1 MAIRTGIGVGAAQI
15 ADTSNIMN
23 AYGRQIAQQ
32 QKAQALQAEKEAKA
46 AEKYN
51 EELADLMA
59 SVKTTGAR
67 DIDIPDITNA
77 YNEIKEY
84 YAQSAKLKDSDKPL
98 FRAELRN
105 RINTLNDTAIR
116 SGQLSKD
123 VGAVLN
129 DIAENEWDYDPM
141 AVKEIREINQT
152 PLLKLGARSVID
164 PMRYKKLPN
173 FGLIDT
179 IIDKTYDLGKKNA
192 KFVGEVFDKGKRFN
206 VKRVDPVAIQNN
218 LIQQFTSSPEA
229 MKAISNLYSRELGKQ
244 PTDQDLANYI
254 MDKYK
259 TKHNFDYIG
268 EPLDL
273 ERPRGGGSG
282 GGGDEQDKYT
292 YRQQII
298 QGALN
303 NDPTFINKMKAALPP
318 GTKIE
323 PLVSVSGKG
332 GAKGGYKSLR
342 ITLPSFTDSQGNP
355 IQGTTE
361 VIEASRGEG
370 AIKLNRILNTY
381 TGEKISDSRLGIL
394 GGRTA
399 GKLYEPKVTTPKS
412 NKVSQ
417 MSSEDTAALNWANAN
432 PKDPR
437 SKAIKNKLKADK
449 KI

>member
-1 MAIRTGIGVGAAQI
+1 MAIRTGIGIGAAQI

-23 AYGRQIAQQ
+23 VYGRQVAQQ

-59 SVKTTGAR
+59 SVKTAGAR

-84 YAQSAKLKDSDKPL
+84 YAQSAKLRDSDKPL
-98 FRAELRN
+98 FRAELKN
-105 RINTLNDTAIR
+105 RINNLNETAVR

-192 KFVGEVFDKGKRFN
+192 KFVGQVLEKGQRFK
-206 VKRVDPVAIQNN
+206 VKRIDPSIIQDN

-229 MKAISNLYSRELGKQ
+229 LKAVSNLYSRELGKQ
-244 PTDQDLANYI
+244 PTDQDLTNYI

-259 TKHNFDYIG
+259 TKHGFDYVG

-273 ERPRGGGSG
+273 
-282 GGGDEQDKYT
+282 
-292 YRQQII
+292 
-298 QGALN
+298 
-303 NDPTFINKMKAALPP
+303 
-318 GTKIE
+318 
-323 PLVSVSGKG
+323 
-332 GAKGGYKSLR
+332 KS
-342 ITLPSFTDSQGNP
+342 DG
-355 IQGTTE
+355 
-361 VIEASRGEG
+361 
-370 AIKLNRILNTY
+370 
-381 TGEKISDSRLGIL
+381 IS
-394 GGRTA
+394 
-399 GKLYEPKVTTPKS
+399 KS
-412 NKVSQ
+412 
-417 MSSEDTAALNWANAN
+417 E
-432 PKDPR
+432 
-437 SKAIKNKLKADK
+437 SKQNKLKEERRKNVINLVDKGSQEVFELIKSTLPTGSRMNAINLGEKGTVAVDIYVPSSRNKFGELQGEINQRIDFTKGNPYAAVNNILNKYSGKDFSSEELFTEEEVPGYRKRNVSKNTTSAPKKELTWAERQADK
-449 KI
+449 NKK

>member
-84 YAQSAKLKDSDKPL
+84 YSQSAKLKDSDKPL
-98 FRAELRN
+98 FRAELKN
-105 RINTLNDTAIR
+105 RINNLNDTAIR

-129 DIAENEWDYDPM
+129 DIATNEWDYDPL
-141 AVKEIREINQT
+141 AVNEIREINQT

-192 KFVGEVFDKGKRFN
+192 KFVGQVFDKGQRFK
-206 VKRVDPVAIQNN
+206 VKRVDQSIIQDN

-244 PTDQDLANYI
+244 PTDQDLTNYI

-273 ERPRGGGSG
+273 ERPR

-323 PLVSVSGKG
+323 PRVSKD
-332 GAKGGYKSLR
+332 GYKSLG

-381 TGEKISDSRLGIL
+381 TGEKISDSKLGIS

-399 GKLYEPKVTTPKS
+399 GELYEPKITTPKP

-417 MSSEDTAALNWANAN
+417 MSSEDTDALNWANAN
-432 PKDPR
+432 PRDPR
-437 SKAIKNKLKADK
+437 AKAIKDKLKADK

>member
-32 QKAQALQAEKEAKA
+32 QKAQALKAEKEAKA

-244 PTDQDLANYI
+244 PTDQDLTNYI

-259 TKHNFDYIG
+259 TKYDFDYVG
-268 EPLDL
+268 EARDIKKA
-273 ERPRGGGSG
+273 RGGSG
-282 GGGDEQDKYT
+282 AESDKLS

-298 QGALN
+298 GGVLQL
-303 NDPTFINKMKAALPP
+303 DPASISKMQAQLPS
-318 GTKIE
+318 GSKVE
-323 PLVSVSGKG
+323 PLSSKEIEGIS
-332 GAKGGYKSLR
+332 KGGYPTYKVR
-342 ITLPSFTDSQGNP
+342 VTIPGNDKNDP
-355 IQGTTE
+355 ISE
-361 VIEASRGEG
+361 VIDLKTGEPAIRFNQLLNEYSGETVSYSKFGIEGAKPRGEQFEP
-370 AIKLNRILNTY
+370 
-381 TGEKISDSRLGIL
+381 EK
-394 GGRTA
+394 
-399 GKLYEPKVTTPKS
+399 PKP
-412 NKVSQ
+412 NKGSK
-417 MSSEDTAALNWANAN
+417 MSPEDTDALNWANAN
-432 PKDPR
+432 PRDPR
-437 SKAIKNKLKADK
+437 AKAIKDKLKADK

>member
-1 MAIRTGIGVGAAQI
+1 
-15 ADTSNIMN
+15 
-23 AYGRQIAQQ
+23 
-32 QKAQALQAEKEAKA
+32 LQAEKEAKA

-98 FRAELRN
+98 FRAELKN
-105 RINTLNDTAIR
+105 RINNLNDTAIR

-123 VGAVLN
+123 VGAILN
-129 DIAENEWDYDPM
+129 DIAANEWDYDPL
-141 AVKEIREINQT
+141 AVNEIREINQT

-173 FGLIDT
+173 FGLIDN
-179 IIDKTYDLGKKNA
+179 ILDDTYKLGEENA
-192 KFVGEVFDKGKRFN
+192 KFAGQVFDKGQRFK
-206 VKRVDPVAIQNN
+206 VKRVDPAIIQDN
-218 LIQQFTSSPEA
+218 LIQRFTSSPEA

-244 PTDQDLANYI
+244 PTDQDLTNYI

-292 YRQQII
+292 YRQQVIT
-298 QGALN
+298 GALQ
-303 NDPTFINKMKAALPP
+303 NDKDSINKILAALPS
-318 GTKIE
+318 GSIIT
-323 PLVSVSGKG
+323 PLKSFATDK
-332 GAKGGYKSLR
+332 AKGGYKALK
-342 ITLPSFTDSQGNP
+342 ITIPQGNDARGNP
-355 IQGTTE
+355 LPRLEQT
-361 VIEASRGEG
+361 IEASRGEG
-370 AIKLNRILNTY
+370 VIKLNRILNTY
-381 TGEKISDSRLGIL
+381 TGENISDSKLGIK
-394 GGRTA
+394 GGKPA
-399 GKLYEPKVTTPKS
+399 GEQIAVNIPKPKATTPSIPTATRAEWKAAGWS
-412 NKVSQ
+412 DSDINEGIKQKV
-417 MSSEDTAALNWANAN
+417 
-432 PKDPR
+432 
-437 SKAIKNKLKADK
+437 IKVK
-449 KI
+449 

>member
-84 YAQSAKLKDSDKPL
+84 YSQSAKLKDSDKPL
-98 FRAELRN
+98 FRAELKN
-105 RINTLNDTAIR
+105 RINNLNDTAIR

-129 DIAENEWDYDPM
+129 DIAANEWDYDPL
-141 AVKEIREINQT
+141 AVNEIREINQT

-173 FGLIDT
+173 FGLIDN
-179 IIDKTYDLGKKNA
+179 ILDQTYKLGEENA
-192 KFVGEVFDKGKRFN
+192 KFAGQVFDKGQRFK
-206 VKRVDPVAIQNN
+206 VKRVDPAIIQDN
-218 LIQQFTSSPEA
+218 LIQRFTSSPEA

-244 PTDQDLANYI
+244 PTDQDLTNYI

-259 TKHNFDYIG
+259 TKHNFDYVG

-273 ERPRGGGSG
+273 ERPRGGSGGSG
-282 GGGDEQDKYT
+282 TESSYSQP
-292 YRQQII
+292 IE
-298 QGALN
+298 LN
-303 NDPTFINKMKAALPP
+303 IPFA
-318 GTKIE
+318 E
-323 PLVSVSGKG
+323 
-332 GAKGGYKSLR
+332 
-342 ITLPSFTDSQGNP
+342 
-355 IQGTTE
+355 
-361 VIEASRGEG
+361 GEG
-370 AIKLNRILNTY
+370 FVNVKDYVKLPLAKQNFAGSGYIDMATGKPSTEALESSNDYEVVGVGNFPVITKGNMKGSISQPRFAEQNPNAIKLTPMVHVQKK
-381 TGEKISDSRLGIL
+381 TGSVVENLLVPYDRLPPSAKTKKGLANFTPAGSGTKSTPTKTFNVDKFLKEKGI
-394 GGRTA
+394 T
-399 GKLYEPKVTTPKS
+399 K
-412 NKVSQ
+412 
-417 MSSEDTAALNWANAN
+417 
-432 PKDPR
+432 
-437 SKAIKNKLKADK
+437 
-449 KI
+449 

>member
-1 MAIRTGIGVGAAQI
+1 
-15 ADTSNIMN
+15 
-23 AYGRQIAQQ
+23 
-32 QKAQALQAEKEAKA
+32 
-46 AEKYN
+46 
-51 EELADLMA
+51 
-59 SVKTTGAR
+59 
-67 DIDIPDITNA
+67 
-77 YNEIKEY
+77 
-84 YAQSAKLKDSDKPL
+84 
-98 FRAELRN
+98 
-105 RINTLNDTAIR
+105 
-116 SGQLSKD
+116 
-123 VGAVLN
+123 
-129 DIAENEWDYDPM
+129 
-141 AVKEIREINQT
+141 
-152 PLLKLGARSVID
+152 
-164 PMRYKKLPN
+164 
-173 FGLIDT
+173 
-179 IIDKTYDLGKKNA
+179 
-192 KFVGEVFDKGKRFN
+192 
-206 VKRVDPVAIQNN
+206 
-218 LIQQFTSSPEA
+218 

-244 PTDQDLANYI
+244 PTDQDLTNYI

-259 TKHNFDYIG
+259 TKHGFDYVG

-273 ERPRGGGSG
+273 KEARGGGS

-323 PLVSVSGKG
+323 PLVSASGKG

-381 TGEKISDSRLGIL
+381 TGEKISDSRLGIS